1 VYVAIVQLTPLRG
14 RIHPILHRFS
24 RSNYFNTL
32 TNKITTP
39 ATPENN
45 LAFQQT
51 KPFKMLFENLLRN
64 IPIVMDSTE
73 NLKPLLFTQFIPR
86 VL

>member
-1 VYVAIVQLTPLRG
+1 VYFAIVQLTPLRG

-24 RSNYFNTL
+24 RSNYLNTL

-39 ATPENN
+39 AAQKNN
-45 LAFQQT
+45 LAIQQT
-51 KPFKMLFENLLRN
+51 KPFKMLVENLLRN

-73 NLKPLLFTQFIPR
+73 NHKPLLFTQIIPR